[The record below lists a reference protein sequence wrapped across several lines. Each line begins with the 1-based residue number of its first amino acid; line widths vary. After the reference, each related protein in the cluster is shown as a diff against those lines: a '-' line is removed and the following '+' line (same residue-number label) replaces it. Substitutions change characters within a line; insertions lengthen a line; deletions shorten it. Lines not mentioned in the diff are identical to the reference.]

1 MKINSLPFA
10 TGLFMVLLAQA
21 GIINAAL
28 LAFSKLG
35 WNFAQLEWQVV
46 GSLLLLNVGA
56 WLSYTQ
62 FKALKESSRRLRLL
76 ADMNVQV
83 NREILLNEDIELI
96 YRTVLNYL
104 FSVFKNA
111 TSGSVLILGEDNKLS
126 FAASRG
132 FNEEFVNQFHLRLE
146 DSFLYQLTEGDIKET
161 RLIRSDHFKQLET
174 VFMPPKW
181 QYQSAISAPIFVADR
196 LFGLLNLDSSTPG
209 MFNQD
214 DVDTVDRFRTQIEI
228 ILLARERYTQSIKRY
243 QVDALTGLLTR
254 RYFEDLFKLNL
265 ERAQRH
271 KETFLIAMFDVDKLK
286 YVNDTFGHLAG
297 DQMLLAIANALR
309 SASRSSDV
317 VGRLGGD
324 EFIACYP
331 LAGKMVM
338 DKTIASI
345 RSKVRASRLKFA
357 GVEHRPS
364 FSYGLAAYPEDG
376 TDLETLIAVADE
388 RLYDMKAHRTPS
400 FRDTLPFAWAQ

>member
-146 DSFLYQLTEGDIKET
+146 DSFLYQLTEGDIK
-161 RLIRSDHFKQLET
+161 
-174 VFMPPKW
+174 
-181 QYQSAISAPIFVADR
+181 DR

>member
-1 MKINSLPFA
+1 MKINSLPFV
-10 TGLFMVLLAQA
+10 TGLFLVLLAQA
-21 GIINAAL
+21 GIINVGL
-28 LAFSKLG
+28 LAFSKFG
-35 WNFAQLEWQVV
+35 WNFAQMEAQII
-46 GSLLLLNVGA
+46 GSLVLLNVGVC
-56 WLSYTQ
+56 LTYVRIR
-62 FKALKESSRRLRLL
+62 ALKESSRRLRLL

-111 TSGSVLILGEDNKLS
+111 TSGSVLILGPDKKLS

-174 VFMPPKW
+174 VFVPPNW
-181 QYQSAISAPIFVADR
+181 RYQSVISAPIFVGDR
-196 LFGLLNLDSSTPG
+196 LYGLLNLDSSESG
-209 MFNQD
+209 MFNLD

-254 RYFEDLFKLNL
+254 RYFEDLFKPNL

-271 KETFLIAMFDVDKLK
+271 RETFLIAMFDVDKLK

-297 DQMLLAIANALR
+297 DQMLLAIANAVR
-309 SASRSSDV
+309 SASRSSDI

-331 LAGKMVM
+331 MAGKLVM

-345 RSKVRASRLKFA
+345 RSKVRASRLKFG

-364 FSYGLAAYPEDG
+364 FSYGLASYPEDG
-376 TDLETLIAVADE
+376 TDLESLIAAADA
-388 RLYDMKAHRTPS
+388 RLYEMKAQRMPS
-400 FRDTLPFAWAQ
+400 FRDTLPFAWVQ